1 MNSENLSINQKRE
14 LKDIIKNI
22 KGIGNKRFEMLKDDL
37 SVSGET
43 DTTNLKSVAQKEK
56 AKAERK
62 AKAKAKKAK
71 DEAKEMTKE
80 AKDSTKKAKSETKEK
95 VKKVKEK
102 SEKTA
107 NKAKD
112 EVKESTKKAKKDYID
127 SCKTYKYKDIARN
140 PDKYYGKRAKFK
152 GEVVQVVEGYF
163 DTTLRVDVTKGK
175 YGIYTDTMYVVYT
188 PESSTEDRIL
198 EDDII
203 TIYGEL

>member
-1 MNSENLSINQKRE
+1 MKISKILTLSVLVANFAFAQINLNTATKKE
-14 LKDIIKNI
+14 LMMLPGIGAGKAEAIIEYRKANKFERIEDIKNI

-43 DTTNLKSVAQKEK
+43 DTTNLKSVIEKEK
-56 AKAERK
+56 AKAEK
-62 AKAKAKKAK
+62 AEKSAKKAK

-112 EVKESTKKAKKDYID
+112 EVKESAKKAKKD
-127 SCKTYKYKDIARN
+127 
-140 PDKYYGKRAKFK
+140 
-152 GEVVQVVEGYF
+152 
-163 DTTLRVDVTKGK
+163 
-175 YGIYTDTMYVVYT
+175 
-188 PESSTEDRIL
+188 
-198 EDDII
+198 
-203 TIYGEL
+203 

>member
-1 MNSENLSINQKRE
+1 MKLSKILVLIAAVASFAFAQINLNTATKKE
-14 LKDIIKNI
+14 LMMLPGIGAGKAEAIIEYRKSNKFERIEDIKNI

-112 EVKESTKKAKKDYID
+112 
-127 SCKTYKYKDIARN
+127 
-140 PDKYYGKRAKFK
+140 
-152 GEVVQVVEGYF
+152 
-163 DTTLRVDVTKGK
+163 
-175 YGIYTDTMYVVYT
+175 
-188 PESSTEDRIL
+188 
-198 EDDII
+198 
-203 TIYGEL
+203 